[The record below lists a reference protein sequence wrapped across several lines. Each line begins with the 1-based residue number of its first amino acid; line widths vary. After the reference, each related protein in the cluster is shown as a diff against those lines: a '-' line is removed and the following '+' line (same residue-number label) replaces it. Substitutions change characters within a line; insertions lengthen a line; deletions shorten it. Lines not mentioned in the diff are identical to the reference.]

1 MPSFSKELLQAVQNW
16 KRVPPSVFPLGS
28 VNVQSPVTFK
38 VLSLNTA
45 LELAQKTLNSC
56 QKEGYQIS
64 VAIVDRFG
72 NLQVLLRDR
81 FAGPHTIEAARR
93 KAWTAAS
100 FKTDT
105 IDLSKLTQ
113 AGQPFAPIKFVT
125 GALMAGGGVQV
136 KSAGSIVAGIGV
148 AGAPG
153 GLLDDKCA
161 KDGIEEIAEK
171 LEF

>member
-1 MPSFSKELLQAVQNW
+1 MLTRILILLSCTYFFNLPVNAEE
-16 KRVPPSVFPLGS
+16 KPL
-28 VNVQSPVTFK
+28 VTFK